1 MSQTATHDDDVL
13 RAGFDLGFTYTR
25 TTGPVICAFLT
36 GLRDKK
42 IKGIKRSNGQ
52 VMCPPLEYDPETAD
66 ELSELVDLKDTGVV
80 KSWAWVTE
88 PREKHHLKKPFAW
101 ALIQID
107 GASTSMLHMV
117 DAGSES
123 KMKTGMKVKAKW
135 SEQTKGFMT
144 DIACFI
150 PV

>member
-25 TTGPVICAFLT
+25 TTGPVIGAFLT